1 MAISNELSSEIAAA
15 ILSEKKTPQE
25 LHQLKEIILRVHS
38 TLQKM
43 SRDARAEEVT
53 ISNGQAQ
60 LASHAIDVTFTVAWH
75 IIFRIFRIFYDVVHL
90 VKHCPANV
98 KSSSRLFVADHLPK
112 ISKVA

>member
-1 MAISNELSSEIAAA
+1 
-15 ILSEKKTPQE
+15 
-25 LHQLKEIILRVHS
+25 
-38 TLQKM
+38 
-43 SRDARAEEVT
+43 
-53 ISNGQAQ
+53 
-60 LASHAIDVTFTVAWH
+60 VTFTVAWH